1 VRVIGQRRDVGEALQ
16 LKEIFFGGGRKKR
29 LGKETEFFPSS
40 GSAIFRPMLLSA
52 LRLLPYQQRR
62 LADLDVDD
70 QSRAQLQD
78 WFWLFGEGQ
87 KERRK

>member
-1 VRVIGQRRDVGEALQ
+1 VIGQRRDVGEALQ
-16 LKEIFFGGGRKKR
+16 LKEKFFFGGGRRKKR

-52 LRLLPYQQRR
+52 LRLVPYQQRR